1 MSVEEADVIDLI
13 GVDKRTGH
21 VVLTISDHLTW
32 QSDEHMLTLQEK
44 LNAYLRFIESGE
56 LLEQYPDAR
65 GLKPQIAVVLK
76 HVPSK
81 KGLEFLN
88 RVSGAIE
95 SAGIAFRYE
104 TLPH

>member
-13 GVDKRTGH
+13 GVDKQKGH
-21 VVLTISDHLTW
+21 VVLTISDHLNW
-32 QSDEHMLTLQEK
+32 QSDEHLLTLQEK

-56 LLEQYPDAR
+56 LFEQYPDAK
-65 GLKPQIAVVLK
+65 GLKPQITVVLK

-88 RVSGAIE
+88 RVSERIE
-95 SAGIAFRYE
+95 NVGIAFRYE